1 MPIHMPQGDRVL
13 LTDAGLETVLL
24 FEHGVDLPAFA
35 AFPLLD
41 DPAGR
46 DLMAQYYMAYLEFAQ
61 RLDTGFIF
69 ETPTWRA
76 NKDWAAT
83 LGYGREKLQRVA
95 DAATAFARD
104 VSRDH
109 AGQTLISG
117 CIGPRGDGY
126 VIERRMSD
134 DEAADYHQAQ
144 VNDFAVAGVDLVT
157 SFTLSYAAEA
167 AGVAAAAAAESVPV
181 VIGFTVETDGR
192 LPSGESL
199 AEAIEHVDR
208 CTGGYPAWFMVN
220 CAHPDHITR
229 GIDAGAEWTSRVG
242 AIRANA
248 SRLSHAELDAAE
260 TLDQGDPADL
270 AAGYLDLRPQLPNV
284 RVIGGCCGTDISH
297 VTAVAEAWLANPD
310 RGGHEHDA

>member
-1 MPIHMPQGDRVL
+1 MATHTPEQLSRDRVL
-13 LTDAGLETVLL
+13 ITDAGLETVLL
-24 FEHGVDLPAFA
+24 FEHGIDLPAFA

-46 DLMAQYYMAYLEFAQ
+46 DLMARYFTAYLELAA
-61 RLDTGFIF
+61 RLDTGFIL

-76 NKDWAAT
+76 NTDWAAT
-83 LGYGREKLQRVA
+83 LGYGQQDLRRVA
-95 DAATAFARD
+95 DTATAFARD
-104 VSRDH
+104 LARQHGGRTV
-109 AGQTLISG
+109 ISG

-126 VIERRMSD
+126 VIERRMSA

-144 VNDFAVAGVDLVT
+144 VNDFAAAGVDLVT
-157 SFTLSYAAEA
+157 SFTLSYADEA
-167 AGVAAAAAAESVPV
+167 AGVAAAAAAASVPV

-192 LPSGESL
+192 LASGESL
-199 AEAIEHVDR
+199 AAAIAYVDR

-220 CAHPDHITR
+220 CAHPDHVAE

-248 SRLSHAELDAAE
+248 SRLSHAALDAAE
-260 TLDQGDPADL
+260 TLDPGDPADL
-270 AAGYLDLRPQLPNV
+270 AAGYLALRPKLPNV

-297 VTAVAEAWLANPD
+297 VTAIAEAWCA
-310 RGGHEHDA
+310 